1 MTPNLTRRSFLALGA
16 AVPLGTALAQ
26 NKKVPVGLELYSVR
40 NEFMKD
46 PKGTVTAVAKMGYE
60 VVEHWSPYFS
70 WTVDQVKEMRK
81 LMDDL
86 GIRCLSTHN
95 GPAAFNGP
103 GIAKAIE
110 YNKILGVKY
119 IVMASAGNV
128 QGADGWKR
136 VAETATKAMEE
147 FRSAGLRAGFH
158 NHQTE
163 WRRSTDSA
171 RWISWRKAPRRT
183 SCSNSTSAPP
193 WKSGWTPWSG
203 STSTR
208 VGSTRCT

>member
-1 MTPNLTRRSFLALGA
+1 MTPNLSRRSFLAMTA
-16 AVPLGTALAQ
+16 AAPLAPALAQ

-95 GPAAFNGP
+95 GPNAFNGA

-110 YNKILGVKY
+110 YNKILGV
-119 IVMASAGNV
+119 N
-128 QGADGWKR
+128 
-136 VAETATKAMEE
+136 
-147 FRSAGLRAGFH
+147 
-158 NHQTE
+158 
-163 WRRSTDSA
+163 
-171 RWISWRKAPRRT
+171 
-183 SCSNSTSAPP
+183 
-193 WKSGWTPWSG
+193 
-203 STSTR
+203 
-208 VGSTRCT
+208 